1 MEAGRQTVTP
11 PIHEIVGE
19 PRSPHLSQ
27 TSAADPVQSHGQS
40 ASQQTRPQHKGG
52 CRRSFFLRE
61 NLVMDG
67 CFVGIDVSKHQLDGQ
82 VLGRQSFQQPN
93 APAGIAQVVALLQ
106 SLPVTLVVVEATGGL
121 EVPITRALQKAQI
134 PVAVI
139 NPRQGRDFAKASGR
153 LAKTDRID
161 AETLAFFGQSL
172 RPRPQTLPDEATI
185 ALDAIV
191 TRRCQLIDMRTMES
205 NRLQQ
210 TAAAKVRKNIEKHL
224 KWLNDHID
232 DVDHELGEAVRNNPA
247 WQARDELQQ
256 SIPGIGAG
264 VSRALLAGLPELGR
278 LASRKLAA
286 LVGLA
291 PFARDSGQHKGKRHI
306 AGGRSQVRAML
317 YMGAWSAARSMTP
330 LGDFYRR
337 LRAKGKAAKV
347 ALIALAHKMLTIAN
361 AVVRSGQAYDPALHG
376 ATLVNA

>member
-1 MEAGRQTVTP
+1 
-11 PIHEIVGE
+11 
-19 PRSPHLSQ
+19 
-27 TSAADPVQSHGQS
+27 
-40 ASQQTRPQHKGG
+40 
-52 CRRSFFLRE
+52 
-61 NLVMDG
+61 MDR
-67 CFVGIDVSKHQLDGQ
+67 CFVGIDVSKAQLDGS
-82 VLGRQSFQQPN
+82 VLGQQSFQQPN
-93 APAGIAQVVALLQ
+93 SPAGIAQVVTLLQ
-106 SLPVTLVVVEATGGL
+106 ALPVALVVVEATGGL
-121 EVPITRALQKAQI
+121 EVPIARALQKAQI

-139 NPRQGRDFAKASGR
+139 NPRQGRDFAKACGR

-161 AETLAFFGQSL
+161 AETLALFGQSL
-172 RPRPQTLPDEATI
+172 RPRPQALPDEQTV

-205 NRLQQ
+205 NRLRQ
-210 TAAAKVRKNIEKHL
+210 TADAKVCKNLEKHL
-224 KWLNDHID
+224 KWLNDHIA
-232 DVDHELGEAVRNNPA
+232 DVDRELGEAVKNNPA

-256 SIPGIGAG
+256 SIPGIGEG

-278 LASRKLAA
+278 LASRQLAA

-317 YMGAWSAARSMTP
+317 YMGAWSAARSKTP

-337 LRAKGKAAKV
+337 LRAKGKEAKV

-361 AVVRSGQAYDPALHG
+361 AVVRTGHAYDASRHG
-376 ATLVNA
+376 ANLVNA